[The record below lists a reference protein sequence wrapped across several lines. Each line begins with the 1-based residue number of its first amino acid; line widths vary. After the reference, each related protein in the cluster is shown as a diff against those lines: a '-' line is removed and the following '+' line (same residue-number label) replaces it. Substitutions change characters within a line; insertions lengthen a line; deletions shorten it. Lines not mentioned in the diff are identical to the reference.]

1 MKIASVCRVL
11 PTPDSPAAGAFVLRR
26 LAAMA
31 GKADVRVIQPLPF
44 LPVLRPLSPWA
55 RAPSRDAGGVT
66 IEHAPMFYLPGAL
79 KALDA
84 RWLERSVYPKLAAL
98 HAAGELDAIDAHFGY
113 PDGVGCVRA
122 ARRLGIPVFV
132 TLRGMEVDALRTRGI
147 RPQLIRALRE
157 ADGCITVSH
166 SLRDIAVEV
175 GVAPGK
181 FLVAP
186 NAVDRAAF
194 RPGDRVA
201 ARRQLGLHDAAPLI
215 VSVGH
220 LIAGKG
226 HAVLI
231 RALAS
236 LRKSRPDAR
245 LAIIG
250 GPAYEPDHP
259 LVLAQIA
266 REAGV
271 EAAVT
276 FVGAVPPD
284 AVARWLQAAN
294 VFALATEREGCCNS
308 VLEALAVGLPVV
320 TTPAGDNPRF
330 VMDDVNGRLVG
341 IGDVA
346 GTARALAAVLGRAWD
361 PEAISGALPVGNW
374 SDVADQVLGF
384 MATMRRRNSARDMH

>member
-1 MKIASVCRVL
+1 M
-11 PTPDSPAAGAFVLRR
+11 
-26 LAAMA
+26 
-31 GKADVRVIQPLPF
+31 
-44 LPVLRPLSPWA
+44 
-55 RAPSRDAGGVT
+55 RDGSS
-66 IEHAPMFYLPGAL
+66 
-79 KALDA
+79 
-84 RWLERSVYPKLAAL
+84 SVYPKLAAL
-98 HAAGELDAIDAHFGY
+98 HAAGRLDAMNAHFGY

-215 VSVGH
+215 VSVGR

-266 REAGV
+266 
-271 EAAVT
+271 
-276 FVGAVPPD
+276 
-284 AVARWLQAAN
+284 
-294 VFALATEREGCCNS
+294 
-308 VLEALAVGLPVV
+308 
-320 TTPAGDNPRF
+320 
-330 VMDDVNGRLVG
+330 
-341 IGDVA
+341 
-346 GTARALAAVLGRAWD
+346 
-361 PEAISGALPVGNW
+361 
-374 SDVADQVLGF
+374 
-384 MATMRRRNSARDMH
+384 

>member
-1 MKIASVCRVL
+1 MQSRAAAANEDRQRL
-11 PTPDSPAAGAFVLRR
+11 PRTANTGFAGRRCLVLRR

-231 RALAS
+231 RA
-236 LRKSRPDAR
+236 
-245 LAIIG
+245 
-250 GPAYEPDHP
+250 
-259 LVLAQIA
+259 
-266 REAGV
+266 
-271 EAAVT
+271 
-276 FVGAVPPD
+276 
-284 AVARWLQAAN
+284 
-294 VFALATEREGCCNS
+294 
-308 VLEALAVGLPVV
+308 
-320 TTPAGDNPRF
+320 
-330 VMDDVNGRLVG
+330 
-341 IGDVA
+341 
-346 GTARALAAVLGRAWD
+346 
-361 PEAISGALPVGNW
+361 
-374 SDVADQVLGF
+374 
-384 MATMRRRNSARDMH
+384 

>member
-1 MKIASVCRVL
+1 MRIASVCRVL

-31 GKADVRVIQPLPF
+31 EKADLRVIQPVPF
-44 LPVLRPLSPWA
+44 LPILRPLPSWA
-55 RAPSRDAGGVT
+55 RAPLREAGPVT
-66 IEHAPMFYLPGAL
+66 IEHAPMFYLPGVL

-84 RWLERSVYPKLAAL
+84 RWLERSVHPGLSAL
-98 HAAGELDAIDAHFGY
+98 HAAGRLDAIDAHFGY

-122 ARRLGIPVFV
+122 ARRLGVPVFV
-132 TLRGMEVDALRTRGI
+132 TLRGMEVDAI
-147 RPQLIRALRE
+147 RHPRIGPQLVRALRG

-166 SLRDIAVEV
+166 SLRDLAVDA
-175 GVAPGK
+175 GVDPRDI
-181 FLVAP
+181 LVAP
-186 NAVDRAAF
+186 NAVDRSAF
-194 RPGDRVA
+194 RPGDRA
-201 ARRQLGLHDAAPLI
+201 EARRQIGLPPDVPLI

-226 HAVLI
+226 HGVLV
-231 RALAS
+231 RALAT
-236 LRKSRPDAR
+236 LRARRPGTR

-259 LVLAQIA
+259 RALAQVA
-266 REAGV
+266 RESGV
-271 EAAVT
+271 EEAVT

-308 VLEALAVGLPVV
+308 VLEALAAGLPVV

-330 VMDDVNGRLVG
+330 VQDDVNGRLVG

-346 GTARALAAVLGRAWD
+346 ATADALDKVLARDWEPQAISRALA
-361 PEAISGALPVGNW
+361 VGSW
-374 SDVADQVLGF
+374 SDVADQVLDF
-384 MATMRRRNSARDMH
+384 MDARRRRSSATDTR